1 MWCVESAEQ
10 DFIDFI
16 LPFISWNIAYT
27 SSVNMKNGILI
38 LSAQISLTMLLV
50 FTETLHL
57 CPPISR
63 IKLKAVEPLNT
74 PMLKRYLC
82 NFTQRILSC
91 KTSEIK
97 DKQRFQPCDLEKC
110 RWNYKTWLTKHEGSK
125 ITSSNQVLFKF
136 IHSNALKWMKI

>member
-10 DFIDFI
+10 DFIDLM
-16 LPFISWNIAYT
+16 LPFISWNILHILQRKHEEQDSDSVCTDFLNDAVSFHWDFT
-27 SSVNMKNGILI
+27 S
-38 LSAQISLTMLLV
+38 LSTNQQNKAQSCGAP
-50 FTETLHL
+50 E
-57 CPPISR
+57 
-63 IKLKAVEPLNT
+63 T

-82 NFTQRILSC
+82 NFTQQILSC

-125 ITSSNQVLFKF
+125 INSSNQVLFKF

>member
-1 MWCVESAEQ
+1 MEYCIYFQRKHEERDSDSVCT
-10 DFIDFI
+10 DFLND
-16 LPFISWNIAYT
+16 A
-27 SSVNMKNGILI
+27 
-38 LSAQISLTMLLV
+38 V

-110 RWNYKTWLTKHEGSK
+110 R
-125 ITSSNQVLFKF
+125 
-136 IHSNALKWMKI
+136 